1 MRSHRLAQILVRLA
15 VIAVAVAVAVS
26 LTDEIGVVGALLVG
40 TAVVL
45 AGEIARQGRL

>member
-1 MRSHRLAQILVRLA
+1 MHSPRLIQMLVRLA
-15 VIAVAVAVAVS
+15 VIVVAVAVAVS

-45 AGEIARQGRL
+45 AGEIVGPGRL